1 MYCCMLWLYSRGF
14 LMHCLDFLK
23 NNIWN
28 KKKKIMGCSKKISGR
43 SSSHGA
49 SVRPKLFSILNTFP
63 NINFVCENCCLEVL
77 KSFIHWLDTKF
88 IGWFWKFWW
97 QNYCISIVLRC
108 KKRCRTAWR
117 WCKNYKIINILCH
130 NRNSGEH
137 FNAMWQSVIRLRP
150 S

>member
-1 MYCCMLWLYSRGF
+1 MLWLYSRCF

-23 NNIWN
+23 NNISN
-28 KKKKIMGCSKKISGR
+28 KKKIMGCSKKIPER
-43 SSSHGA
+43 SSGHGA

-108 KKRCRTAWR
+108 KKRCRIAWR

-137 FNAMWQSVIRLRP
+137 LMLCDNLLLDYDPANN
-150 S
+150 